1 MSLESQIQE
10 LARQAQQA
18 GERCAELDSA
28 QKNAWLH
35 RCAERLEAARAR
47 IREANAEDM
56 RAAVAKGVE
65 TPLCTRSPRSRIRSA
80 ASSRRACVPTGCA
93 LDACAFPSVSSE

>member
-18 GERCAELDSA
+18 GERCAELNSA

-47 IREANAEDM
+47 IREANAEDL

-65 TPLCTRSPRSRIRSA
+65 TPLVNRPKKLKKKNLRRRKLSIRW
-80 ASSRRACVPTGCA
+80 RT
-93 LDACAFPSVSSE
+93 LTKTK